1 MTLATHT
8 RPTIQYHSRRSCLAT
23 GDGVDTL
30 GELDGL
36 GPLKPVTG
44 ADAEID
50 TEAAEKLEE
59 AAAQEKPET
68 EDPAAEAGK
77 DDPRSR
83 PWTDE
88 EDATVRALVLNH
100 GTKRWSLIA
109 AQLTGRTGK
118 QCRERWHNQLD
129 PAIKKDNW
137 TQEED
142 RTLLDAH
149 RNLGAAAAFKASP
162 LAPCPPLRPVAENAV
177 CA

>member
-1 MTLATHT
+1 MAVEPGAISHATTHPGI
-8 RPTIQYHSRRSCLAT
+8 RYHSHRSCRTT
-23 GDGVDTL
+23 GDGVDAL

-68 EDPAAEAGK
+68 EDPAAAGGK

-88 EDATVRALVLNH
+88 EDAKV
-100 GTKRWSLIA
+100 
-109 AQLTGRTGK
+109 
-118 QCRERWHNQLD
+118 RERSC
-129 PAIKKDNW
+129 
-137 TQEED
+137 
-142 RTLLDAH
+142 
-149 RNLGAAAAFKASP
+149 SP
-162 LAPCPPLRPVAENAV
+162 LPRPTRIVFFLFIY
-177 CA
+177 

>member
-1 MTLATHT
+1 MAVEPGDTGHAAT
-8 RPTIQYHSRRSCLAT
+8 RPIATTHSTRAMPA
-23 GDGVDTL
+23 GADTL
-30 GELDGL
+30 GELDGF

-44 ADAEID
+44 AEAEID

-68 EDPAAEAGK
+68 DDPSASGAK

-88 EDATVRALVLNH
+88 EDATVRNLILSH

-109 AQLTGRTGK
+109 AQLSGRTGK

-137 TQEED
+137 TPEED
-142 RTLLDAH
+142 RTLLDGH
-149 RNLGAAAAFKASP
+149 RNLGAAAASPSSP
-162 LAPCPPLRPVAENAV
+162 LAPSPSLDRG
-177 CA
+177 